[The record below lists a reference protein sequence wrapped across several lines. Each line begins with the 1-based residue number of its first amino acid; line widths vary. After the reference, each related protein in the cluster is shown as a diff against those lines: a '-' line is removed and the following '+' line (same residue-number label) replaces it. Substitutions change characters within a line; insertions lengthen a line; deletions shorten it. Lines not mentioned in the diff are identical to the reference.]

1 MNECLFSVLIL
12 PRKHRRY
19 QNRQFCGSW
28 GRCLAG
34 EVELGTDLK
43 DKWKKW
49 SSLKFF
55 ECLPCCQLLC
65 LFQVPQQA
73 REGLNAG
80 LARGEDGRIFFAFFL
95 FLFAVRTTF
104 KNPTFSLRESFKL
117 LGLVK
122 QPPQLSSATW
132 CPFNTVL
139 AMCLKVKTTFVEG
152 QRLLEMPL
160 SESRKWGMS
169 LYYPAA
175 KNTGEENWAQLQAL
189 ICSFCSRPMSRS
201 QMAVEFWSALGSAFW
216 VAGALWFASLPL
228 DAQPASTLLSQNASC
243 SAGIYSSGICKSSW
257 GWEQLSSS
265 FCEPAFALLWCC
277 WAQCPPPSNLSP
289 STRLKFHS
297 RERIRLNSKWAV
309 LSFYLVSFPFN
320 DLKNAN
326 NALKRRHCFTSWKCP
341 FPFIY
346 LL

>member
-117 LGLVK
+117 LGLVE

-152 QRLLEMPL
+152 QQLLEVPL
-160 SESRKWGMS
+160 SESRKRGMS

-175 KNTGEENWAQLQAL
+175 KKHRRGELSTTPSADLQLLQQADVTFSNGSRVLECFWFSFLGGWSTVVRLAPTWCTACQHAALPECQLQ
-189 ICSFCSRPMSRS
+189 
-201 QMAVEFWSALGSAFW
+201 
-216 VAGALWFASLPL
+216 
-228 DAQPASTLLSQNASC
+228 
-243 SAGIYSSGICKSSW
+243 
-257 GWEQLSSS
+257 
-265 FCEPAFALLWCC
+265 C
-277 WAQCPPPSNLSP
+277 W
-289 STRLKFHS
+289 
-297 RERIRLNSKWAV
+297 
-309 LSFYLVSFPFN
+309 YL
-320 DLKNAN
+320 
-326 NALKRRHCFTSWKCP
+326 
-341 FPFIY
+341 
-346 LL
+346 